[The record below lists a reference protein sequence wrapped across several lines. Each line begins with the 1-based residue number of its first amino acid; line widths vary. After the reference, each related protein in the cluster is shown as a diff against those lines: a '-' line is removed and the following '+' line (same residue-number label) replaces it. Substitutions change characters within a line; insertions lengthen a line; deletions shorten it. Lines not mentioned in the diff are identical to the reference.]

1 MQDNTGQSLN
11 SVAPFCT
18 LLHPVHGQ
26 KADRGDGITQ
36 MYLSEGKREKAE
48 EHSIRLEQL
57 VEPEDYE
64 RATRNANLKQDKG
77 RIK

>member
-1 MQDNTGQSLN
+1 
-11 SVAPFCT
+11 
-18 LLHPVHGQ
+18 
-26 KADRGDGITQ
+26 